1 MRVVSLPKEERP
13 RERLRRS
20 GAESLS
26 GAELLAVLLRTG
38 TRNKDVL
45 ELATEVLA
53 AFGGVKGLARAV
65 ENELMAFQG
74 LGETKA
80 AVLIAAV
87 ELGRRMAAERSAM
100 LSVPAKES
108 WQKAVASVAAELATE
123 EREYIVALHIRKN
136 GSVITMDRISYGG
149 LDGAFLDVKY
159 LLRRAVRL
167 DSSGLV
173 LIHNHPDGTMKPSE
187 EDRQLT
193 QFLLGRAKLL
203 DIWLLG
209 HFVAAN
215 GKFVAIPL
223 S

>member
-1 MRVVSLPKEERP
+1 
-13 RERLRRS
+13 
-20 GAESLS
+20 
-26 GAELLAVLLRTG
+26 
-38 TRNKDVL
+38 
-45 ELATEVLA
+45 
-53 AFGGVKGLARAV
+53 
-65 ENELMAFQG
+65 
-74 LGETKA
+74 
-80 AVLIAAV
+80 
-87 ELGRRMAAERSAM
+87 
-100 LSVPAKES
+100 
-108 WQKAVASVAAELATE
+108 
-123 EREYIVALHIRKN
+123 
-136 GSVITMDRISYGG
+136 MDRISYGG

-173 LIHNHPDGTMKPSE
+173 LIHNHPDGTMIPSE

-215 GKFVAIPL
+215 GKFLAIPL